1 MERLTIQERNL
12 VIQEVID
19 RLIYLPED
27 DLKKF
32 NSYLDTLFNVYSID
46 VKVVDGIRVYNV
58 KRN

>member
-1 MERLTIQERNL
+1 MERLTIQERNE
-12 VIQEVID
+12 VVQEVID

-27 DLKKF
+27 KLKEF

-46 VKVVDGIRVYNV
+46 VQVVDGVRIYNV